1 MKKPILLLAGTA
13 LAGALVLGVM
23 LSLPILVPGAALG
36 RDLTPEELAAR
47 YEAPLVPPEG
57 PVAVYH
63 LGHSLTG
70 RDMPAILA
78 GFAGHAW
85 NSQLGWG
92 ASLNAHRKG
101 EVAGMAEE
109 NATPAFRPVAEA
121 IASGDYPVVVLT
133 EMMALEDAIR
143 WHDAPAALAYWAIE
157 IRKARPDARVYLYET
172 WHSLKDTSNDP
183 GDWLGRIGQDLGRL
197 WEGALLRPAMGQ
209 EGVGTIH
216 VIPGGQV
223 MAAAV
228 RAAEAGALPG
238 LSGVESF
245 LSDDIHFND
254 TGAWLMAVAHYAVIY
269 GRSPVGLP
277 AEVTRADGSRFAI
290 DPAAA
295 RRMQEI
301 VWEVVTAYPPSG
313 VTQSR
318 GQ

>member
-1 MKKPILLLAGTA
+1 MKKPILLLAGA
-13 LAGALVLGVM
+13 ILACVVLLGAV
-23 LSLPILVPGAALG
+23 LSLPFVLPGAALG
-36 RDLTPEELAAR
+36 RELSQEEFAAR
-47 YEAPLVPPEG
+47 YEVPLAPPVG

-78 GFAGHAW
+78 GFAGHDW

-109 NATPAFRPVAEA
+109 NATTAFRPAGEA
-121 IASGDYPVVVLT
+121 IASGEYPVVVLT
-133 EMMALEDAIR
+133 EMVALEDAIR
-143 WHDAPAALAYWAIE
+143 WHDAPGALGFWVAE
-157 IRKARPDARVYLYET
+157 VRKARPDARVYLYET
-172 WHSLKDTSNDP
+172 WHSLNDTSNDP
-183 GDWLGRIGQDLGRL
+183 GDWLGRIGQDLPAL
-197 WEGALLRPAMGQ
+197 WEGALLRPAMAA
-209 EGVGTIH
+209 EGTGTIH

-228 RAAEAGALPG
+228 RAAEAGELPG
-238 LSGVESF
+238 LRGVEDF

-277 AEVTRADGSRFAI
+277 VAVSRADGSRINI
-290 DPAAA
+290 DPVAA

-301 VWEVVTAYPPSG
+301 AWDVVTAYPPSG
-313 VTQSR
+313 VVQR
-318 GQ
+318 REP